1 MIESFGWIGTALI
14 LLGTF
19 INARGH
25 FLYAFIIWIIG
36 DITWIIYDLYIN
48 NFSHLSLSATIILIN
63 LYGIY
68 NNRTRIKRN
77 DTTNSI

>member
-1 MIESFGWIGTALI
+1 MIEALGWIGTALI

-19 INARGH
+19 VNARGL

-36 DITWIIYDLYIN
+36 DITWIVYDSFIN

-68 NNRTRIKRN
+68 NNRTRIARRSTK
-77 DTTNSI
+77 DD

>member
-1 MIESFGWIGTALI
+1 MIESLGWIGTALI

-19 INARGH
+19 VNARGL

-36 DITWIIYDLYIN
+36 DITWIVYDSFIN

-68 NNRTRIKRN
+68 NNRTRITRRSTK
-77 DTTNSI
+77 DD

>member
-1 MIESFGWIGTALI
+1 MIEALGWIGTALI

-19 INARGH
+19 VNARGL

-36 DITWIIYDLYIN
+36 DITWIIYDSFIN

-68 NNRTRIKRN
+68 NNRTRIPRRSTK
-77 DTTNSI
+77 DD

>member
-1 MIESFGWIGTALI
+1 MIEALGWIGTALI

-19 INARGH
+19 VNARGL

-36 DITWIIYDLYIN
+36 DITWIVYDSFIN

-68 NNRTRIKRN
+68 NNRTHITRRSTK
-77 DTTNSI
+77 DD

>member
-1 MIESFGWIGTALI
+1 MIESLGWIGTALI

-19 INARGH
+19 INARGL

-36 DITWIIYDLYIN
+36 DITWIVYDFYIN

-68 NNRTRIKRN
+68 NNRTRINRK
-77 DTTNSI
+77 DTTTSI